1 MTNDLTQLEVF
12 YGDLTANRAYVYA
25 RLPRPT
31 DDAGLTLTGFVR
43 GPRCLHAETLPLT
56 AKLVDLGPGPTL
68 LARALV
74 PEPCSWSPDL
84 PAIYDVTVNL
94 ARGAE
99 IIATERREIGLRAL
113 GVRDGRLFLDG
124 NRWVLRGV
132 SAEST
137 KATRPRIWHES
148 SAAFV
153 ATDADSEALA
163 EASQWG
169 ALAVTFVLD
178 EPERPMISRLREL
191 ANYPA
196 AAIAVLEGPLPND
209 LNKAQGAP
217 NLLLAQWISPEN
229 GHKPEPW
236 ADLLLVCAEEL
247 DIFTAIAA
255 NAQAPII
262 AARFLDGRPLD
273 LESARAACDV
283 LQRDLAP
290 IGQFAGYI
298 V

>member
-1 MTNDLTQLEVF
+1 MMDLPQLDVF

-25 RLPRPT
+25 RLPRPAE
-31 DDAGLTLTGFVR
+31 DSGLTLTGFVR

-74 PEPCSWSPDL
+74 PEPCFWSPDL

-94 ARGAE
+94 ARGTE
-99 IIATERREIGLRAL
+99 IIATERREIGLRAV
-113 GVRDGRLFLDG
+113 GVRDGHLFLDG
-124 NRWVLRGV
+124 KRWVLRGV
-132 SAEST
+132 STEST
-137 KATRPRIWHES
+137 KATMPRVWHES

-153 ATDADSEALA
+153 ATDADSEPLA

-169 ALAVTFVLD
+169 ALTVAFVLD
-178 EPERPMISRLREL
+178 DLERPLISRLREL

-196 AAIAVLEGPLPND
+196 AAIAALQRPLPND
-209 LNKAQGAP
+209 FNKAQWAP

-229 GHKPEPW
+229 GHRPEPW
-236 ADLLLVCAEEL
+236 ADLLLVCADEL
-247 DIFTAIAA
+247 DIFTEIAA
-255 NAQAPII
+255 IAQAPVIT
-262 AARFLDGRPLD
+262 ARFLDDRSLD

>member
-1 MTNDLTQLEVF
+1 MKDLTQLDVF
-12 YGDLTANRAYVYA
+12 YGDLTANLAYVYS
-25 RLPRPT
+25 RLPRPA
-31 DDAGLTLTGFVR
+31 DDAGLSRTGFVR

-74 PEPCSWSPDL
+74 PEPCFWSPDL
-84 PAIYDVTVNL
+84 PAIYDITVNL
-94 ARGAE
+94 VRGTE
-99 IIATERREIGLRAL
+99 IIATERREIGLRAV
-113 GVRDGRLFLDG
+113 GVRDGHLFLDG
-124 NRWVLRGV
+124 KRWVLRGV
-132 SAEST
+132 SSKST
-137 KATRPRIWHES
+137 KATMPRVWHES

-153 ATDADSEALA
+153 ATDADSESLA

-169 ALAVTFVLD
+169 ALTVAFVLD
-178 EPERPMISRLREL
+178 APERPLISRLREL

-196 AAIAVLEGPLPND
+196 AAIAAIQRPLPND
-209 LNKAQGAP
+209 LNKAQVAP
-217 NLLLAQWISPEN
+217 NVLLAQWISPEN
-229 GHKPEPW
+229 GHRPEPW
-236 ADLLLVCAEEL
+236 ADLLLVCADEM
-247 DIFTAIAA
+247 DIFTEIAA

-262 AARFLDGRPLD
+262 AARFLDDHLQD